1 MDEEK
6 SIKTN
11 NIVLESTQEKIKKL
25 KFFTQEWADKV
36 KEEINLDTD
45 FKEASV
51 GFNSKVMLKLYPD
64 IEKGYPEEIKLFI
77 DFRDTQVVEATIGKD
92 EECEYVI
99 GGNLD
104 IWKEIAKGKIPITK
118 AVLLK
123 KVDFIGSLATAFKYL
138 KAINI
143 VIKTLG
149 KIETKF

>member
-1 MDEEK
+1 MDEE
-6 SIKTN
+6 
-11 NIVLESTQEKIKKL
+11 IKKY
-25 KFFTQEWADKV
+25 KFFTQDWADRIKD
-36 KEEINLDTD
+36 EINSNPD

-51 GFNSKVMLKLYPD
+51 GFNSKIMLKLYPD
-64 IEKGYPEEIKLFI
+64 MEKGCHKEIKLFI

-149 KIETKF
+149 KVETEF